1 MAYRTAATF
10 GYTALIV
17 QLMLG
22 CAQGMD
28 AEGTLVAG
36 QAAMIIASV
45 VAWTTG
51 SLFPTS
57 R

>member
-28 AEGTLVAG
+28 ADRTLLAG
-36 QAAMIIASV
+36 LAAMLIAS
-45 VAWTTG
+45 ALGWTTG
-51 SLFPTS
+51 SLFPT
-57 R
+57 

>member
-17 QLMLG
+17 QLLLG
-22 CAQGMD
+22 CVQGAD
-28 AEGTLVAG
+28 AERTLLG
-36 QAAMIIASV
+36 GLAAMLIASV
-45 VAWTTG
+45 LGWTTG

>member
-10 GYTALIV
+10 GYAALIV
-17 QLMLG
+17 QLVLG
-22 CAQGMD
+22 CSQGID
-28 AEGTLVAG
+28 AERTLVAG
-36 QAAMIIASV
+36 LAAMLIASV
-45 VAWTTG
+45 LGWTTG

>member
-1 MAYRTAATF
+1 MGHRTAATF

-22 CAQGMD
+22 CSQGID
-28 AEGTLVAG
+28 AERTLVAG
-36 QAAMIIASV
+36 LAAMLIASV
-45 VAWTTG
+45 LGWTTG

>member
-17 QLMLG
+17 QLVLG
-22 CAQGMD
+22 CSQGIN
-28 AEGTLVAG
+28 AERTLVAG
-36 QAAMIIASV
+36 LAAMLIASV
-45 VAWTTG
+45 LGWTTG

>member
-28 AEGTLVAG
+28 AERTLVAG
-36 QAAMIIASV
+36 LAAMLIASV
-45 VAWTTG
+45 LGWTTG
-51 SLFPTS
+51 SLFPTL

>member
-1 MAYRTAATF
+1 MGHRTAAAF

-22 CAQGMD
+22 CSQGID
-28 AEGTLVAG
+28 AERTLVAG
-36 QAAMIIASV
+36 LAAMLIASV
-45 VAWTTG
+45 LGWTTG